1 MELLTQCQY
10 QLLELMF
17 TNMNKDKEIKNIET
31 NQYINDLKFPFKI
44 NTSVPTHTP
53 KKFIDMFWIRDNSG
67 TMELY
72 VYVGSWKKVTIT

>member
-1 MELLTQCQY
+1 
-10 QLLELMF
+10 MF
-17 TNMNKDKEIKNIET
+17 TNMNKDNQFKSQLDRQIIDN
-31 NQYINDLKFPFKI
+31 NDQYIKDLKFLPKI
-44 NTSVPTHTP
+44 NTTIPTHTP